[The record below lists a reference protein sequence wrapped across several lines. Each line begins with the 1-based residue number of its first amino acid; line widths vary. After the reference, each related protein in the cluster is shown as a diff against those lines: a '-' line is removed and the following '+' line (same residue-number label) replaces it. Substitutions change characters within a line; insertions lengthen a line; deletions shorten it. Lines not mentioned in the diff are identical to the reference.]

1 MLCVALLIC
10 LIIPFSS
17 AAFCEISPP
26 LQEPDGTEFG
36 FIFVPGAQIGLKHNQ
51 FYFDE
56 FLSESFHETFVSN
69 YFVKKIRQNERSYVL

>member
-36 FIFVPGAQIGLKHNQ
+36 FIFVPGAQIG
-51 FYFDE
+51 F
-56 FLSESFHETFVSN
+56 
-69 YFVKKIRQNERSYVL
+69 